1 MSLPPADT
9 PRHSVRGGG
18 LPMPV
23 IRRELF
29 NGRIIHGREE
39 QYREPHEVRA
49 ELTRV
54 ESQELLASLTP
65 QLHAWLA
72 KARRSAKATS
82 VPAAAASPSRE
93 LRGELSH
100 PLFAHLCE
108 H

>member
-1 MSLPPADT
+1 
-9 PRHSVRGGG
+9 
-18 LPMPV
+18 MPV

-65 QLHAWLA
+65 QLQAWLA

-100 PLFAHLCE
+100 QLFAHLCE